1 MIIFLTSRREMS
13 CSVTAPSSHPLS
25 SLPVA
30 RPQWAIHSIPFGGR
44 TAFQHYTAVPA
55 CRRRRN
61 VMPGAWRRAS
71 QWIMRDFTPRARQAA
86 RAPKMWHGDARP
98 KAARC
103 KCGKDHPD
111 IARTCCC
118 PTSKAMAWHLP
129 VAAKAVIGACSLV
142 GNAARRARLQNRR
155 KFVRCSA
162 PAAPTETPRF
172 RSRFYELYVSQRNYG
187 ALYARYT
194 LMSQKFS
201 GLATTLS
208 SKRRVL
214 ATMRRYPAQPGRG
227 RKEAET
233 CSFMN
238 VGRSSPPA
246 LSPLP
251 RTAHTAAT

>member
-13 CSVTAPSSHPLS
+13 CSVAAPSSHSLS
-25 SLPVA
+25 SLLVA

-71 QWIMRDFTPRARQAA
+71 QWIMRDFTPHARQAA

-142 GNAARRARLQNRR
+142 GNAGRRFRLQNRR

-162 PAAPTETPRF
+162 PAALTETPRF
-172 RSRFYELYVSQRNYG
+172 NRSQFYELNMSQRNMV
-187 ALYARYT
+187 RY
-194 LMSQKFS
+194 MRSIRVCRKS
-201 GLATTLS
+201 LA
-208 SKRRVL
+208 VW
-214 ATMRRYPAQPGRG
+214 
-227 RKEAET
+227 
-233 CSFMN
+233 
-238 VGRSSPPA
+238 PPHFHQSVA
-246 LSPLP
+246 SLP
-251 RTAHTAAT
+251 RCAGTQRNLEGEERKPRHAAS